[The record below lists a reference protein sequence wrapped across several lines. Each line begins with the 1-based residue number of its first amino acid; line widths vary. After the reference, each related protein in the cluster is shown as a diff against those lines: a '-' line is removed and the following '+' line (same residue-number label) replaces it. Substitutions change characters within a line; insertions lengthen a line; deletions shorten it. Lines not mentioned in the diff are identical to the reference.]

1 MKMLKLSLLLLFISS
16 ILYGEVVNSVL
27 VTVGNVP
34 ITTMDFNSR
43 KKYLIVLGRME
54 GKKITDEDVYVDLI
68 DEKVLKIKAE
78 EYGIQVHDREIEREM
93 DRIRKSNNIP
103 DIKTFE
109 KAIMAQGMDID
120 EYKSSIKKQI
130 IIQNLYGVAI
140 KPTEITDKEADAYYI
155 KSKGDERRYF
165 ESDTSVQVAWIFF
178 KAKTFSEKKDKS
190 ELSTSVRKMAIN
202 NSDFASLA
210 RKYSNDSRT
219 KDNGGNL
226 GYYLISDV
234 STKRLPLHLSR
245 ALNMVNS
252 GYKRGSVSKV
262 GETVGQGFWIVKILD
277 VKKNEDAI
285 RSRVKNYLGEQ
296 NIEKSFETWID
307 DESKKIS
314 IKRFEKIKSKI

>member
-190 ELSTSVRKMAIN
+190 ELSASVRQMAIN
-202 NSDFASLA
+202 NSDFSSLA
-210 RKYSNDSRT
+210 RKYSDDSRT
-219 KDNGGNL
+219 KDSGGNL